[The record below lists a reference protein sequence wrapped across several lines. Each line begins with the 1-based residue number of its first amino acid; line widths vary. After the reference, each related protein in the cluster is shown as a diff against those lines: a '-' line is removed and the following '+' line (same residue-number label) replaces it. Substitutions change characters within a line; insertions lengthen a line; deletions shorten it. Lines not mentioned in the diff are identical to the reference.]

1 MPSSA
6 PTRIGFR
13 RDIRFFF
20 AVLIG
25 FLIVIILGLDLLLL
39 SVAGRLNED
48 MAREHARAADA
59 AARDIQELPPDATPL
74 QIEATLTSIR
84 SRHGATAAE
93 IPLTG
98 GRLVRSGLH
107 PADASELVRTTP
119 RGYLR
124 LWFDDSEI
132 AALRRTTRLTAVIA
146 LGAAIL
152 GTILLMLYLPK
163 ITRPIE
169 ELLDHARSVRPPT
182 TGHDETA
189 YLIETFRETI
199 ARLHAQEEE
208 LKHLHAA
215 EKSRADE
222 LERIT
227 ATLTRSLTSGFI
239 SLDATGRVV
248 DLNAAGR
255 EILGVAD
262 DPAGKEMESI
272 LGPSAFTSVLAAALR
287 DRTSITRHEIADARD
302 GRALSIGLT
311 TVPLTGEQGE
321 FLGMIVLFTDLTPI
335 RSLESR
341 IRDLQTLADLGEMS
355 AGIAHEFRNSLSAI
369 RGYLQLARKLGAPEP
384 VERKLESAQE
394 ESSQLLAAVEGLLTF
409 ARPMT
414 PSLQEVDLE
423 EVAASVVA
431 RLAAQYEDVAIEIDG
446 ASARPVKGDPALLAR
461 AVENVVRNAIDSVRA
476 KREAGGRPAAPI
488 RVRLHDASL
497 EVTDEGVGVDPD
509 DVARLFLPFQSD
521 KAAGFGLGLPLARK
535 IVLLHEGTITME
547 GTPGR
552 GATVRME
559 FGASRSRPRADTM
572 LP

>member
-1 MPSSA
+1 LSVPSAA

-39 SVAGRLNED
+39 SVAGRLSED
-48 MAREHARAADA
+48 LVREHARGADT
-59 AARDIQELPPDATPL
+59 AARDLRDLPAPATPL
-74 QIEATLTSIR
+74 QVTEALASLR
-84 SRHGATAAE
+84 SRHGAVAAE
-93 IPLTG
+93 I
-98 GRLVRSGLH
+98 RLRDGQLLRSGFHSPDATEQVRS
-107 PADASELVRTTP
+107 TP
-119 RGYLR
+119 HGDLR
-124 LWFDDSEI
+124 LWYDDAEVT
-132 AALRRTTRLTAVIA
+132 ALRRTTRLTAVIA

-152 GTILLMLYLPK
+152 GTILLMLYLPR

-169 ELLDHARSVRPPT
+169 ELLDHARTVREPT
-182 TGHDETA
+182 TERDETS

-239 SLDATGRVV
+239 SLDAGGRIV

-255 EILGVAD
+255 EILAVAG
-262 DPAGKEMESI
+262 DPAGKELDAA
-272 LGPSAFTSVLAAALR
+272 LGRSAFTSTLASALR
-287 DRTSITRHEIADARD
+287 DRSALTRHELSESRD
-302 GRALSIGLT
+302 GRSVSIGLT
-311 TVPLTGEQGE
+311 TVPLTGEEGA
-321 FLGMIVLFTDLTPI
+321 FLGMLALFTDLTPI

-369 RGYLQLARKLGAPEP
+369 RGYLQLARKLGAPEA

-414 PSLQEVDLE
+414 PSFQQVDLR
-423 EVAASVVA
+423 EVADATVA
-431 RLAAQYEDVAIEIDG
+431 RLARQYEDVAIEVEGD
-446 ASARPVKGDPALLAR
+446 SARSITGDPALLAR
-461 AVENVVRNAIDSVRA
+461 ALENVLRNAIDSVRA
-476 KREAGGRPAAPI
+476 RNAAGGRAAGPI
-488 RVRLHDASL
+488 RVR
-497 EVTDEGVGVDPD
+497 VEGGAIAVSDRGLGIDPD

-521 KAAGFGLGLPLARK
+521 KATGFGLGLPLARK

-547 GTPGR
+547 GAPGE
-552 GATVRME
+552 GATVTME
-559 FGASRSRPRADTM
+559 FARG
-572 LP
+572 